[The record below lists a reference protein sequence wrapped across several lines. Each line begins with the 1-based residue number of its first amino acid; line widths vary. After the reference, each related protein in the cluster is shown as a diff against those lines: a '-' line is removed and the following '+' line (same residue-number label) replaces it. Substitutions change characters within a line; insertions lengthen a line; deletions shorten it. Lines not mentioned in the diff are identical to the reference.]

1 MTDTAEMIVMLGT
14 VISMLTTISNTVS
27 RYDRI
32 MKRLE
37 RVQIATED
45 ATEEEHE
52 MLEAVRAW
60 QEDCARED
68 YKKEMSY
75 EDQVQAQAEMA
86 RYRSEMVSYN
96 AQHGKT
102 QPTKKTAP

>member
-14 VISMLTTISNTVS
+14 VISMLTNISNTVS

-32 MKRLE
+32 IKRLE
-37 RVQIATED
+37 RAQNATED

-68 YKKEMSY
+68 YEKEMTEKPKKRKPKKERDPERPKRAKSAFFCGAMTT
-75 EDQVQAQAEMA
+75 AQ
-86 RYRSEMVSYN
+86 
-96 AQHGKT
+96 Q
-102 QPTKKTAP
+102 